1 VKVELAR
8 QGVSPKWLA
17 ELISISMSAWDH
29 MLNGEA
35 DMDLEAI
42 DTITIAIEVSVVS
55 FLDAG

>member
-1 VKVELAR
+1 
-8 QGVSPKWLA
+8 
-17 ELISISMSAWDH
+17 